1 MGHGGGSDSRPEAD
15 RPMESRVGGALGM
28 GDPEQSGR
36 ARDRARAPA
45 PPGLR
50 TRTAREGP
58 TAGSS
63 RAGV

>member
-1 MGHGGGSDSRPEAD
+1 
-15 RPMESRVGGALGM
+15 M

-36 ARDRARAPA
+36 ARDRVRAPA

-50 TRTAREGP
+50 RRTAKGGP